1 MMKILLQKSISWGA
15 CGLLVLLSGCGM
27 MGGKNKASPDT
38 VLETPPLKIT
48 TSVTGGSAGAGS
60 CGNEPGYTL
69 NGTSYQVLGS
79 AAGYREEGV
88 ASWYGAE
95 FQGSDTAGCETFDM
109 NGFTAAHRTLPLP
122 SIVRV
127 RNLQNGKSVIV
138 RVNDRGPF
146 DSDGLIQLSFAAA
159 NTLGMTKGS
168 RVAKV
173 SVEALSGKGG
183 SASIPAPNRAASRT
197 APVRQVNKQSPA
209 QAAAIQQAKNSGKS
223 FFVVVKNYREQSE
236 ALDMFIRLTSVGL
249 NKTEMASAMS
259 KGQKM
264 HQVRIGPLYT
274 QDQIDNVRDALES
287 NGLATFKVV
296 EIN

>member
-1 MMKILLQKSISWGA
+1 MKTLLQKSILWVA

-27 MGGKNKASPDT
+27 MGGKDKSLPET
-38 VLETPPLKIT
+38 VLATPPLKMT
-48 TSVTGGSAGAGS
+48 TSVSGS
-60 CGNEPGYTL
+60 CGNEPTYTL
-69 NGTSYQVLGS
+69 NGKSYRVLGS

-95 FQGSDTAGCETFDM
+95 FQGSKTAGCETFDM

-146 DSDGLIQLSFAAA
+146 DSNGLVQLSFAAA

-173 SVEALSGKGG
+173 SVEALSGSAASG
-183 SASIPAPNRAASRT
+183 SAQASNRPVARPV
-197 APVRQVNKQSPA
+197 PVRQVKKPSPR
-209 QAAAIQQAKNSGKS
+209 QAAAIQQAKRTGKS

-274 QDQIDNVRDALES
+274 QDQIDNARDTLES

-296 EIN
+296 EVK

>member
-1 MMKILLQKSISWGA
+1 MKILLQKSISWGA

-27 MGGKNKASPDT
+27 MGGKDKSVPET
-38 VLETPPLKIT
+38 VLATPPLKIA
-48 TSVTGGSAGAGS
+48 TSRGAGG
-60 CGNEPGYTL
+60 CGNEPTYTL
-69 NGTSYQVLGS
+69 NGKRYQVLNS

-95 FQGSDTAGCETFDM
+95 FQGSKTAGCETFDM

-146 DSDGLIQLSFAAA
+146 DSNGLIQLSFAAA

-168 RVAKV
+168 RVAGV
-173 SVEALSGKGG
+173 SVEAVGGKTASG
-183 SASIPAPNRAASRT
+183 SRRASS
-197 APVRQVNKQSPA
+197 APVRQMKKPSPG
-209 QAAAIQQAKNSGKS
+209 QAAAIKQAKSTGKS
-223 FFVVVKNYREQSE
+223 FFVVVKNYREQSD

-249 NKTEMASAMS
+249 NKTEMASAIS
-259 KGQKM
+259 QGRKM

-274 QDQIDNVRDALES
+274 QDQIDNARDTLES

-296 EIN
+296 EIK

>member
-1 MMKILLQKSISWGA
+1 
-15 CGLLVLLSGCGM
+15 M
-27 MGGKNKASPDT
+27 MGGTDESVPKT
-38 VLETPPLKIT
+38 VVATPPLKINT
-48 TSVTGGSAGAGS
+48 VGAGTGTGKRS
-60 CGNEPGYTL
+60 CGNEPFYTL
-69 NGTSYQVLGS
+69 NGKRYQVLSS
-79 AAGYREEGV
+79 AAGYREEGM

-109 NGFTAAHRTLPLP
+109 NSFTAAHRTLPLP

-146 DSDGLIQLSFAAA
+146 DSNGLIQLSFAAA
-159 NTLGMTKGS
+159 NTLGMTRGS
-168 RVAKV
+168 RVARV
-173 SVEALSGKGG
+173 SVEALSGEAAGVAGQGALRPVSRPAGAKR
-183 SASIPAPNRAASRT
+183 PAPTRRARK
-197 APVRQVNKQSPA
+197 PNPA
-209 QAAAIQQAKNSGKS
+209 QAAAIQQAKRSGKS
-223 FFVVVKNYREQSE
+223 FFVVVRNYREQSE
-236 ALDMFIRLTSVGL
+236 ALDMFVRLTSVGL

-259 KGQKM
+259 KGQRL

-296 EIN
+296 EIK

>member
-1 MMKILLQKSISWGA
+1 MMKTLLQKSILGVA

-27 MGGKNKASPDT
+27 IGGKDKSLPET
-38 VLETPPLKIT
+38 VLATPPLKMMPR
-48 TSVTGGSAGAGS
+48 VAGGGTGS
-60 CGNEPGYTL
+60 CGNEPTYTL
-69 NGTSYQVLGS
+69 NGKSYRVLSS

-146 DSDGLIQLSFAAA
+146 DSNGLIQLSFAAA

-173 SVEALSGKGG
+173 SVEALSGK
-183 SASIPAPNRAASRT
+183 AASVSAQ
-197 APVRQVNKQSPA
+197 APGRPALRPASVRQVKKPSPG
-209 QAAAIQQAKNSGKS
+209 QVAAIQQAKRSGKS

-259 KGQKM
+259 RGQKM

-274 QDQIDNVRDALES
+274 QDQIDNVRDSLES

-296 EIN
+296 EIK